1 LTPEILR
8 QMEDAM
14 TNYDPRRPTR
24 PGYGGWGAGWIIVV
38 IIVLIIIGFGWGGWY
53 GGWYGNGG
61 RVVSA
66 PAHSTTNAPANTTAN
81 ANHTNG
87 TTPAENKP

>member
-38 IIVLIIIGFGWGGWY
+38 IIVLVIIGFGW

-66 PAHSTTNAPANTTAN
+66 LAHSTTNAPANTTAN